1 MSVFYENQEK
11 ANWYIVGY
19 LVESKIIIYS
29 LTGRQIQDHWPL
41 QHDNLFLLHQN
52 DFWQGNQ

>member
-29 LTGRQIQDHWPL
+29 LTGRQIQDH
-41 QHDNLFLLHQN
+41 
-52 DFWQGNQ
+52 